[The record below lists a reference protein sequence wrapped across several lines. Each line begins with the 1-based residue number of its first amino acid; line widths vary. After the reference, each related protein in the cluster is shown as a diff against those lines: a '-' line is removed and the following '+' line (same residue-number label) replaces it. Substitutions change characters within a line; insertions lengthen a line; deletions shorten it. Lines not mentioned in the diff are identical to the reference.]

1 MLWWQTIL
9 SYVIPLVSVA
19 LSYIFG
25 RYESR
30 KSYLSSVQRER
41 YDSFYVPFINKLYAG
56 MMWDVE
62 FSSLP
67 LITRGMFFDLILHN
81 IQFIDEETVKL
92 IPGFYHAMLDNLEQE
107 DGSIYQVDN
116 DTALDE
122 IFNQIALSI
131 LSQAKVLSKELRLPD
146 IGACAAAKFSESA
159 QKPK

>member
-67 LITRGMFFDLILHN
+67 LSTRGMFFDLIMHN
-81 IQFIDEETVKL
+81 
-92 IPGFYHAMLDNLEQE
+92 
-107 DGSIYQVDN
+107 
-116 DTALDE
+116 
-122 IFNQIALSI
+122 IALSI